1 MEGFSSPLRKGL
13 LLFKEEGSTNLVE
26 LDLKSHFTPMI
37 WCLKR
42 ILGFGSKK
50 EKKKIKEKR
59 KIRKGNIFLFLLYF
73 EELIFFFP
81 PKEDSSK
88 VRLLFKIDTCQHKE
102 KTEFLTRDGS

>member
-1 MEGFSSPLRKGL
+1 MEGFSSPPRRGL
-13 LLFKEEGSTNLVE
+13 LLFEGEGSANLSK
-26 LDLKSHFTPMI
+26 LDLKPCFTPMI

-42 ILGFGSKK
+42 ILCFRLKK

-81 PKEDSSK
+81 LKEDGSK
-88 VRLLFKIDTCQHKE
+88 VRHLFKIDTCKHKE
-102 KTEFLTRDGS
+102 KLNF